1 MSVAERLWGRIPDK
15 IKPFCR
21 AVYDMCIW
29 TYGAMYRLPGVRA
42 WKVIKS
48 RKLKPLRLNIGCGK
62 AKLPGWVNID
72 IRPGADLV
80 VDIRKALPFKQDTV
94 DLIYCEHVLEH
105 LTYNEGQRV
114 LKDFQRCLK
123 QTGIVRIAMPDLDYI
138 IEKYNKD
145 WKDQDWLTWPQY
157 SYVETKGRMINMCFR
172 SWGHKYLYNEED
184 LRNELIGAGFQETK
198 RCTRNESDHDGL
210 RDLETRVDSRLV
222 MEAQKA

>member
-1 MSVAERLWGRIPDK
+1 MSITKQLWPKIPDK

-21 AVYDMCIW
+21 SVYDMCMW
-29 TYGAMYRLPGVRA
+29 TYGAMYRLPGVRV

-62 AKLPGWVNID
+62 VKLPGWVNID

-80 VDIRKALPFKQDTV
+80 VDIRKALPFKQSTV

-105 LTYNEGQRV
+105 LAYNEGQRL
-114 LKDFQRCLK
+114 LKEFQRCLK

-138 IEKYNKD
+138 IEKYNTD
-145 WKDQDWLTWPQY
+145 WKDQDWLTWPEY
-157 SYVETKGRMINMCFR
+157 ASVATKGQMINMCFR

-184 LRNELIGAGFQETK
+184 LRNELIGAGFPKTK
-198 RCTRNESDHDGL
+198 HCTINESDHDTL
-210 RDLETRVDSRLV
+210 RDLETRADSRLV